1 MFRKILVP
9 TDGSEFSARAV
20 ESAIRLAATMGGS
33 LVALHAY
40 PAFHGG
46 AYGTADNA
54 RPLLAQAHEER
65 AKGAGAAILDDAV
78 ARARDAGVP
87 CEAVMLA
94 SDRPWE
100 AIIAV
105 AKRKRCDAICMG
117 SHGRRGLAGVVLGSE
132 TAKVLTHCALPVL
145 VIR

>member
-9 TDGSEFSARAV
+9 TDGSESSTRALDA
-20 ESAIRLAATMGGS
+20 AIRLASAMGGS

-40 PAFHGG
+40 PVFHGG

-54 RPLLAQAHEER
+54 RHLLAQAHDER
-65 AKGAGAAILDDAV
+65 TQGAAAAILDDAV
-78 ARARDAGVP
+78 ARARDAGLP
-87 CEAVMLA
+87 CAAVTLA

-105 AKRKRCDAICMG
+105 AQRKRCDAICMA

>member
-9 TDGSEFSARAV
+9 TDGSEFSTAAV
-20 ESAIRLAATMGGS
+20 HAAIELAGAVGAA
-33 LVALHAY
+33 LVFFHAY

-46 AYGTADNA
+46 AYGTADAA
-54 RPLLAQAHEER
+54 RRQLADVHEKNV
-65 AKGAGAAILDDAV
+65 KGAAAAILDA
-78 ARARDAGVP
+78 AAIRAEDAGVSS
-87 CEAVMLA
+87 EVVMA
-94 SDRPWE
+94 ESDRPWE
-100 AIIAV
+100 AIIAI
-105 AKRKRCDAICMG
+105 AKRRRCDAICMA